1 MHPVLAFLKAHRPR
15 VLGFLALSALSAL
28 VVLLGRRAKIE
39 QRVVFPPNPPRVSL
53 AIRDPL
59 VRPDLTVMATLR
71 RNGKRGAAVWMTV
84 DSGATGVTLPAT
96 TYHSLGLDLLRDV
109 RIRTED
115 ARGHVLT
122 RDAGLV
128 PDLVLGPLVVNEVI
142 TAVGGDQHVLGQSIL
157 SHTPWEIDWDRG
169 KLTLGAAPWGDEPT
183 VVSLPL
189 RREGDSEVVTVD
201 LGGVPVD
208 LVVDTGAFA
217 STLPE
222 SVGLRAGLEARGLAL
237 PTVLRS
243 VAGQVLVRQVFLGKA
258 RLGALGEVPLE
269 LAALTSVGRRAPYGL
284 LGLDVLSRYSVRVEP
299 GKRLWLKPRKDVA
312 ETVRERLARWSFLP
326 GCAHPG
332 CLVTTLEESKEDAVL
347 AVTYEADVTRP
358 VDVLLGCDGAPFQ
371 PRAATL
377 TGDGVVHA
385 PKLLRVR
392 VPIGFPSEPA
402 SVRIRRG
409 ATWFGSNGAGC
420 KQLAVIDLAPAS
432 LEPTDA
438 IVDDPAGGSV
448 AAGSLELAYKP

>member
-1 MHPVLAFLKAHRPR
+1 MHPVHAFWSTHRTR
-15 VLGFLALSALSAL
+15 VLGFLALSVASAL
-28 VVLLGRRAKIE
+28 IVLLGRRAKIE

-71 RNGKRGAAVWMTV
+71 RTPKRGAAVWMTV

-157 SHTPWEIDWDRG
+157 THTPWEIDWDRG
-169 KLTLGAAPWGDEPT
+169 RLTLGAAPWPADGA
-183 VVSLPL
+183 VSLPL
-189 RREGDSEVVTVD
+189 RHEGDSEIVTLD

-208 LVVDTGAFA
+208 LVLDTGAFA

-237 PTVLRS
+237 PTVLKS
-243 VAGQVLVRQVFLGKA
+243 VAGQVLVHQVFLGKA
-258 RLGALGEVPLE
+258 RLGPLGEVPLE
-269 LAALTSVGRRAPYGL
+269 LAALTSVGRRAPFGL
-284 LGLDVLSRYSVRVEP
+284 LGLDVLSRFTVRVEP
-299 GKRLWLKPRKDVA
+299 GKRLWLRPRKDVA
-312 ETVRERLARWSFLP
+312 DTVRERLARWSFLP

-332 CLVTTLEESKEDAVL
+332 CLVATLEASKDDAVL
-347 AVTYEADVTRP
+347 SVTYEADVTRP
-358 VDVLLGCDGAPFQ
+358 LDVLLGCEGAPFS
-371 PRAATL
+371 PRATML
-377 TGDGVVHA
+377 TGDGVVAA
-385 PKLLRVR
+385 PKVLRAR
-392 VPIGFPSEPA
+392 VPIGFPSEPR
-402 SVRIRRG
+402 SVSIRRG
-409 ATWFGSNGAGC
+409 ATWFGAGGAGC
-420 KQLAVIDLAPAS
+420 KELAVIDLAPAS

-438 IVDDPAGGSV
+438 AVADSAGGSV
-448 AAGSLELAYKP
+448 AAGSLELAYRP